1 MQDSTTKL
9 IQRNFRQGGG
19 KGAEAVGPFFSITVS
34 GCYDLFACLRDIRR
48 STAPRGSRAFFFN
61 PESTTK
67 LLAMGKYGLYISF
80 NYRRLTNWLRPELR
94 RVWPFRVFGQYP
106 QSTTVRAFLVG
117 TLFIKVYAS
126 THLLVLGT
134 VKKMRQLIVN

>member
-48 STAPRGSRAFFFN
+48 STAPRGSRAFF
-61 PESTTK
+61 STLK
-67 LLAMGKYGLYISF
+67 AQPNYWPWGNMDYIYPLIIAGLRIGLDL
-80 NYRRLTNWLRPELR
+80 N
-94 RVWPFRVFGQYP
+94 
-106 QSTTVRAFLVG
+106 
-117 TLFIKVYAS
+117 
-126 THLLVLGT
+126 
-134 VKKMRQLIVN
+134 